1 MNKLIDIPAI
11 KAMTI
16 EENFHNTVNRSSL
29 AAIVIFLISLLIVNL
44 SAGLVDNSALLKL
57 ISQNEDAQMS
67 TRDLAFLLVTHN
79 FDATPD
85 EDHVEVK
92 MGRSV
97 YKLVPNGRYAGLANI
112 TEIQ

>member
-1 MNKLIDIPAI
+1 
-11 KAMTI
+11 
-16 EENFHNTVNRSSL
+16 
-29 AAIVIFLISLLIVNL
+29 
-44 SAGLVDNSALLKL
+44 
-57 ISQNEDAQMS
+57 MS